1 MNEKYHSK
9 KTRTYTALL
18 CVFIAAF
25 LVLSF
30 AYEIKEANHDCMG
43 HDCPVCAQ
51 IQSIENSRQQL
62 SLAVVALSTFTV
74 LLIRAMG
81 IAPLHDV
88 LLCYSSPVQLKVK
101 LNN

>member
-1 MNEKYHSK
+1 MNEKCRNK
-9 KTRTYTALL
+9 KSRILATLL
-18 CVFIAAF
+18 CVCIVAF

-30 AYEIKEANHDCMG
+30 TYEIKEANHDCTG

-62 SLAVVALSTFTV
+62 SLAVVSFGTSIV

-81 IAPLHDV
+81 IVLSHDT
-88 LLCYSSPVQLKVK
+88 LFCASSPVQLKVK